1 MKKAVGV
8 IAGNGKLPFLLAS
21 GIRATG
27 RPVVA
32 IGHREMT
39 EKDLEG
45 EVDSLHWVN
54 IGELGRIID
63 ILKMEGPIQYKAR

>member
-32 IGHREMT
+32 IGHRET
-39 EKDLEG
+39 TDRDRSKTLSEKFADHEVEKGEG
-45 EVDSLHWVN
+45 
-54 IGELGRIID
+54 G
-63 ILKMEGPIQYKAR
+63 